1 MEEQNP
7 IESKQQTMFNG
18 LLSVIVPCKDEFEMI
33 PIFHTELSKIISKM
47 GEPNVEIIF
56 VDDGSTDATLS
67 EIEKLANDDSHV
79 RFISFSRNF
88 GKEAAMYAGL
98 KSAKGDY
105 ITIMDADL
113 QDPPELLPRMF
124 EEILENKFDSI
135 AARRKTRDGEPPVK
149 TFLARA
155 FYKILNTFSP
165 LKFTEG
171 ARDYRLMTREVL
183 NAVLELSEYNRFTK
197 GIYEWVGFKTKWIE
211 YENVERPAG
220 RTKWSL
226 YQLALYSIDALTSFS
241 AIPLALASITGLAFC
256 GFSSIAI
263 VVLAIRQLIFH
274 NSAYGW
280 TSMICVIFFLS
291 GLQLF
296 CLGVLGQYISKI
308 YLETKRRPH
317 YIIKSKSK

>member
-7 IESKQQTMFNG
+7 TELKKKPMFDG

-33 PIFHTELSKIISKM
+33 PIFHAELSKIISEM

-56 VDDGSTDATLS
+56 VDDGSTDATLA
-67 EIEKLANDDSHV
+67 EIEKLANEDSRV

-98 KSAKGDY
+98 KSANGDY

-124 EEILENKFDSI
+124 AEMLENKFDAI

-155 FYKILNTFSP
+155 FYKVLNTFSP

-220 RTKWSL
+220 HTKWSL

-241 AIPLALASITGLAFC
+241 AIPLALASVTGLLFC

-296 CLGVLGQYISKI
+296 CLGVLGQYMAKI

-317 YIIKSKSK
+317 YIVKSKSK